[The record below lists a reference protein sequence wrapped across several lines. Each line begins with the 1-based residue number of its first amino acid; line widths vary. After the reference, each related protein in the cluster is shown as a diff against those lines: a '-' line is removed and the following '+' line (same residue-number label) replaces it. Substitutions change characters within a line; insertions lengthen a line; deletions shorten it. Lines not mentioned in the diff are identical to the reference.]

1 MGSLLLADLPC
12 IGIDE
17 QWRVVH
23 GAEIAVAVEEL
34 LPAMS
39 RAALYTIKP
48 QYLYESKFVAH
59 RLTLVHGP
67 DNKLLAFAF
76 VNLEAH
82 DMLDVTA
89 WSGTERLS
97 VWSESLKDSGIRSAA
112 LKKAKILQHVGHL
125 GAIACSPLARKGLGA
140 RLLQFQ
146 KCVAYEMLRSGP
158 RPFDGAYLLALE
170 AIKPLDLLYYG
181 PQGFQTTSNA
191 FWSTTD
197 SVGLAPMMC
206 KLGPDHM
213 CAALAGLAPVGPSRL
228 VDRGP
233 VEGIHQLAVTAE
245 KVVVF
250 LWRTKD
256 HCDAGE
262 VLRQIVV
269 RCKLTIVEARKL
281 WSMRHHVLSY
291 SKGALDPAIVRAECP
306 AQEDWF
312 ESCKVRLD
320 SKSMNL
326 LRRLC

>member
-1 MGSLLLADLPC
+1 MGSLSLADLPFMC
-12 IGIDE
+12 LDE
-17 QWRVVH
+17 QWSVVH
-23 GAEIAVAVEEL
+23 GADISTTVDAL

-39 RAALYTIKP
+39 RASLYTIKP
-48 QYLYESKFVAH
+48 QYLYESKYVAH
-59 RLTLVHGP
+59 RLTIVRNM
-67 DNKLLAFAF
+67 DNLLLAFAF

-97 VWSESLKDSGIRSAA
+97 VWSESLRDSGIRSAA

-146 KCVAYEMLRSGP
+146 KHVAYEMLRGGP
-158 RPFDGAYLLALE
+158 RPFDGAFLLALE
-170 AIKPLDLLYYG
+170 AIKPLDVLYYG

-206 KLGPDHM
+206 KLGPEHE
-213 CAALAGLAPVGPSRL
+213 CPILVGLPSVGPSRL

-233 VEGIHQLAVTAE
+233 VDGIRQLTITAD

-262 VLRQIVV
+262 ILRQIVV

-291 SKGALDPAIVRAECP
+291 SKGVLDPSVMRAACP
-306 AQEDWF
+306 ASEDWF

-320 SKSMNL
+320 DSSVALLKS
-326 LRRLC
+326 LC